1 MTANPNGSTPP
12 TGPGPKVRL
21 PWEKPPASETA
32 APAPPGADGAARPSG
47 AVEGAGTGSHYF
59 QQVKSRVHRRLI
71 ERLNLSNL
79 ERVGRDQV
87 VEAIRKVVHDL
98 ISQEMVALNFEE
110 REALVGQVLD
120 EIFGLGPLEPLIQD
134 AEISDILV
142 NTSKNVFIERNG
154 RLEKTDVRF
163 QDDRHLLQVI
173 DRIVSSVGR
182 RIDDSSPMVDARL
195 PDGSRVNAIIKPL
208 ALDGPHLSIRKFR
221 RDALKAEDLIRYDS
235 ASEAMVDLM
244 AGIVKARL
252 NVIISG
258 GTGAGKTT
266 LLNILSSF
274 IPPSERI
281 VTIEDSAELQLRQP
295 HVVRLETRPANIE
308 GQGEVPQRLLLVNA
322 LRMRPDRIIMGECR
336 SSEAVDM
343 LQAMNTGHDGS
354 LTTIHS
360 NSPRDCL
367 SRLETMIAMAS
378 LDLPERAMRQ
388 QIASAVNV
396 VIQVSRLGDG
406 TRKIIQLSEIVGM
419 EGDVI
424 TMQDIFV
431 FERHGIG
438 EGDKVLGQF
447 KATGI
452 RPKFADRLKAYGIDL
467 GAMLFSNLNDRPHT
481 ATRTGGSRW

>member
-1 MTANPNGSTPP
+1 MTTPDQNGGRP
-12 TGPGPKVRL
+12 VL
-21 PWEKPPASETA
+21 PWE
-32 APAPPGADGAARPSG
+32 APPTRPSG
-47 AVEGAGTGSHYF
+47 AFGPGAETPAPAPAPAPLRLDRATMPEIKG
-59 QQVKSRVHRRLI
+59 RIHRRLL

-79 ERVGRDQV
+79 DKLERDQV
-87 VEAIRKVVHDL
+87 VDAIRRVTHDL
-98 ISQEMVALNFEE
+98 LQQESVPLNFEE
-110 REALVGQVLD
+110 RENLVSQVLD

-134 AEISDILV
+134 PEISDILV
-142 NTSKNVFIERNG
+142 NTWKNVFIERRG
-154 RLEKTDVRF
+154 KLERTDVRF
-163 QDDRHLLQVI
+163 QNDRHLLQVI
-173 DRIVSSVGR
+173 DRIVSAVGR

-208 ALDGPHLSIRKFR
+208 AIDGPHLSIRKFK
-221 RDALKAEDLIRYDS
+221 RDALAGEDLLRYES
-235 ASEAMVDLM
+235 LTEPMLELLR
-244 AGIVKARL
+244 GCVKARL
-252 NVIISG
+252 NILISG

-274 IPPSERI
+274 IPTTDRI

-308 GQGEVPQRLLLVNA
+308 GSGEVPQRMLLINA

-336 SSEAVDM
+336 GGEAVDM

-360 NSPRDCL
+360 NSPRDAL

-388 QIASAVNV
+388 QITSAINI

-406 TRKIIQLSEIVGM
+406 SRKVMQVSEIVGM

-424 TMQDIFV
+424 TMQDIFM
-431 FERHGIG
+431 FERVGVG
-438 EGDKVLGQF
+438 QDDQVLGHF
-447 KATGI
+447 RASGI
-452 RPKFADRLKAYGIDL
+452 RPRCADRLKAYGVDL
-467 GAMLFSNLNDRPHT
+467 GSVLFTNNELSPAHHPGP
-481 ATRTGGSRW
+481 AKPRW